1 MLNKQKGI
9 EIYLDKK
16 GGRSMQ
22 QTPNSNRLHIAIFGK
37 RNVGKSSLIN
47 ALTGQDIALVSS
59 LAGTTTDPVYKA
71 MELLPIG
78 PVVIIDTAGLDD
90 KGEIGELRIK
100 KTKDVMDKT
109 DLALLVIDGDVGD
122 LSFEK
127 EWYEDLKKR
136 KIPVV
141 GVINK
146 VDEGDVELGSI
157 QEVIN
162 IDFVKVSAK
171 DKMNIDVLKKA
182 IMKIAPEDFER
193 STIVGDLVKPKARV
207 LVVAPQDIQ
216 APKGRLILPQVQIIR
231 DLLDND
237 AMALV
242 VKDSE
247 LEDILASL
255 KDKPDLVITDSQ
267 VFKKV
272 NAIIPKEV
280 PLTSFSIL
288 MARYKGDL
296 STLVKGARAIDTLKP
311 GDKVLIAEACTHH
324 PLEGDIGREKLPM
337 WLEEK
342 VGGNLDITVCAGSSF
357 PEELSKY
364 KLILHC
370 GACMFNRQ
378 QLMSR
383 IKKANLEELPITNFG
398 IAIAHINGILD
409 RVLSAFKE

>member
-1 MLNKQKGI
+1 
-9 EIYLDKK
+9 
-16 GGRSMQ
+16 MQ

-47 ALTGQDIALVSS
+47 ALTNQDIALVSS

-90 KGEIGELRIK
+90 DGEIGELRIK
-100 KTKDVMDKT
+100 KTKEVMDKT
-109 DLALLVIDGDVGD
+109 DLAILVIDGNEKD
-122 LSFEK
+122 LIIEK
-127 EWYEDLKKR
+127 AWYEDLKNR
-136 KIPVV
+136 KIPIV

-146 VDEGDVELGSI
+146 IDENGEGLGKI
-157 QEVIN
+157 QLAGIQKMIG

-171 DKMNIDVLKKA
+171 DRINIDELKKA
-182 IMKIAPEDFER
+182 IMDAAPVDFEKN
-193 STIVGDLVKPKARV
+193 TIVGDIVKPKSIV

-237 AMALV
+237 VMALV

-247 LEDILASL
+247 LGNILAAL
-255 KDKPDLVITDSQ
+255 KVKPDLVITDSQ

-272 NAIIPKEV
+272 NSIIPKDV

-296 STLVKGARAIDTLKP
+296 DTLVKGARAIDTLKP

-324 PLEGDIGREKLPM
+324 PLEGDIGREKLPK
-337 WLEEK
+337 WLNEK
-342 VGGNLDITVCAGSSF
+342 VGGNLDITVCAGSGF
-357 PEELSKY
+357 PEDLSAY
-364 KLILHC
+364 KLIVHC

-383 IKKANLEELPITNFG
+383 IGKANIVELPITNFG

-409 RVLSAFKE
+409 RVLSAFE

>member
-1 MLNKQKGI
+1 
-9 EIYLDKK
+9 
-16 GGRSMQ
+16 MQ
-22 QTPNSNRLHIAIFGK
+22 QTPNANRLHIAIFGK

-47 ALTGQDIALVSS
+47 ALTAQDIALVSD

-90 KGEIGELRIK
+90 EGEIGELRIK
-100 KTKDVMDKT
+100 KTKEVMDKT
-109 DLALLVIDGDVGD
+109 DLALLVIDGNGGD

-146 VDEGDVELGSI
+146 IDENQVSLEDI
-157 QEVIN
+157 QKVID
-162 IDFVKVSAK
+162 IAFVKVSAK
-171 DKMNIDVLKKA
+171 DKVNIDGLKKA
-182 IMKIAPEDFER
+182 IMAAAPEDFEK
-193 STIVGDLVKPKARV
+193 STIVGDIVKPKARV

-272 NAIIPKEV
+272 NSIIPKDV

-296 STLVKGARAIDTLKP
+296 DSLVKGARAIDTLKI

-324 PLEGDIGREKLPM
+324 PLEGDIGREKLPI
-337 WLEEK
+337 WLQEK
-342 VGGNLDITVCAGSSF
+342 VGGKLDITVCAGSSF
-357 PEELSKY
+357 PENLSEY
-364 KLILHC
+364 KLIVHC

-383 IKKANLEELPITNFG
+383 IKKANMVELPITNFG

-409 RVLSAFKE
+409 RVLSAFEEYSFKCIL

>member
-1 MLNKQKGI
+1 
-9 EIYLDKK
+9 
-16 GGRSMQ
+16 MQ
-22 QTPNSNRLHIAIFGK
+22 GTPNSNRLHIAIFGK

-47 ALTGQDIALVSS
+47 ALTAQDIALVSDM
-59 LAGTTTDPVYKA
+59 AGTTTDPVYKA

-100 KTKDVMDKT
+100 KTKEVMDKT
-109 DLALLVIDGDVGD
+109 DLALLVIDGDDSD
-122 LSFEK
+122 LLLES
-127 EWYEDLKKR
+127 EWYKDLKTR

-146 VDEGDVELGSI
+146 VDKGDVKLEAI
-157 QEVIN
+157 QKVIN
-162 IDFVKVSAK
+162 IDFVKVSAR
-171 DKMNIDVLKKA
+171 DKVNIDGLKRA
-182 IMKIAPEDFER
+182 IMKMAPEDFEK
-193 STIVGDLVKPKARV
+193 STIVGDIVKPKAIV

-247 LEDILASL
+247 LEDILATL
-255 KDKPDLVITDSQ
+255 KNKPDLVITDSQ

-272 NAIIPKEV
+272 NSIIPKDV

-296 STLVKGARAIDTLKP
+296 NSLVKGARVIDTLKP

-337 WLEEK
+337 WLQEK
-342 VGGNLDITVCAGSSF
+342 VGGKLDITVCAGSSF
-357 PEELSKY
+357 PEDLSEY

-409 RVLSAFKE
+409 RVLSAFEEDTF

>member
-1 MLNKQKGI
+1 
-9 EIYLDKK
+9 
-16 GGRSMQ
+16 MQ

-47 ALTGQDIALVSS
+47 ALTGQDIALVSDV
-59 LAGTTTDPVYKA
+59 AGTTTDPVYKA

-90 KGEIGELRIK
+90 KGEIGQLRVK
-100 KTKDVMDKT
+100 KTKEVMDKT
-109 DLALLVIDGDVGD
+109 DLALLVIDGDDRD

-141 GVINK
+141 GVVNK
-146 VDEGDVELGSI
+146 IDKGDTDLERI
-157 QEVIN
+157 QRVLDIA
-162 IDFVKVSAK
+162 FVKVSAK
-171 DKMNIDVLKKA
+171 DKVNISELKKA
-182 IMKIAPEDFER
+182 IMAMAPQDFEK
-193 STIVGDLVKPKARV
+193 STIVGDIVKPKARV
-207 LVVAPQDIQ
+207 IVVAPQDIQ

-247 LEDILASL
+247 LQDVLASL
-255 KDKPDLVITDSQ
+255 KDKPHLVITDSQ

-272 NAIIPKEV
+272 NSIIPKDV

-296 STLVKGARAIDTLKP
+296 HTLVKGARAIDTLKP

-324 PLEGDIGREKLPM
+324 PLEGDIGREKLPI
-337 WLEEK
+337 WIQEK
-342 VGGNLDITVCAGSSF
+342 VGGKLDITVCAGSGF
-357 PEELSKY
+357 PEDLSGY
-364 KLILHC
+364 KLVVHC

-378 QLMSR
+378 QFMSR
-383 IKKANLEELPITNFG
+383 IKNANMQELPITNFG

-409 RVLSAFKE
+409 RVLSAFKDYDIK

>member
-1 MLNKQKGI
+1 
-9 EIYLDKK
+9 
-16 GGRSMQ
+16 MQ

-47 ALTGQDIALVSS
+47 ALTAQEAALVSDV
-59 LAGTTTDPVYKA
+59 AGTTTDPVYKA

-90 KGEIGELRIK
+90 IGGIGELRIK
-100 KTKDVMDKT
+100 KTKEVMDKT
-109 DLALLVIDGDVGD
+109 DLALLVIDGSDSD
-122 LSFEK
+122 LYFER
-127 EWYEDLKKR
+127 EWYAELKER

-146 VDEGDVELGSI
+146 IDRGDIDLERI
-157 QEVIN
+157 QKVIN
-162 IDFVKVSAK
+162 ISFVKVSSKA
-171 DKMNIDVLKKA
+171 MVNIDELKKA
-182 IMKIAPEDFER
+182 IMDMAPQDFEKC
-193 STIVGDLVKPKARV
+193 TIVGDIVKPKARV
-207 LVVAPQDIQ
+207 ILVAPQDLQ

-247 LEDILASL
+247 LQDVLDSL
-255 KDKPDLVITDSQ
+255 KEKPDLVITDSQ
-267 VFKKV
+267 IFKKV
-272 NAIIPKEV
+272 NTIIPKDV

-296 STLVKGARAIDTLKP
+296 DTLVKGARVIDTLEP

-324 PLEGDIGREKLPM
+324 PLEGDIAREKLPM

-342 VGGNLDITVCAGSSF
+342 VGGKLDITVCAGNAF
-357 PEELSKY
+357 PEDLSKY
-364 KLILHC
+364 KLIVHC
-370 GACMFNRQ
+370 AACMFNRQ

-383 IKKANLEELPITNFG
+383 IKRANMEELPITNFG

-409 RVLSAFKE
+409 RVLSAFKEYDIK

>member
-1 MLNKQKGI
+1 
-9 EIYLDKK
+9 
-16 GGRSMQ
+16 MQ
-22 QTPNSNRLHIAIFGK
+22 QTPNANRLHIAIFGK

-47 ALTGQDIALVSS
+47 ALTAQDIALVSD

-90 KGEIGELRIK
+90 EGEIGELRVK
-100 KTKDVMDKT
+100 KTKEVMDKT
-109 DLALLVIDGDVGD
+109 DLALLVVDADGGD

-146 VDEGDVELGSI
+146 IDKNEVALEDI
-157 QEVIN
+157 QKVID
-162 IDFVKVSAK
+162 IAFVKVSAK
-171 DKMNIDVLKKA
+171 DKVNIDGLKKA
-182 IMKIAPEDFER
+182 IMAAAPEDFEK
-193 STIVGDLVKPKARV
+193 STIVGDIVKPKARV

-272 NAIIPKEV
+272 NAIIPKDV

-296 STLVKGARAIDTLKP
+296 DSLVKGARTIDTLKI

-324 PLEGDIGREKLPM
+324 PLEGDIGREKLPI
-337 WLEEK
+337 WLQEK
-342 VGGNLDITVCAGSSF
+342 VGGKLDITVCAGSSF
-357 PEELSKY
+357 PEDLRGY
-364 KLILHC
+364 KLIVHC

-383 IKKANLEELPITNFG
+383 IKKANMEELPITNFG

-409 RVLSAFKE
+409 RVLSAFEEYSTK

>member
-1 MLNKQKGI
+1 
-9 EIYLDKK
+9 
-16 GGRSMQ
+16 MQ
-22 QTPNSNRLHIAIFGK
+22 QTPNANRLHIAIFGK

-47 ALTGQDIALVSS
+47 ALTAQDIALVSD

-90 KGEIGELRIK
+90 VGEIGELRIK
-100 KTKDVMDKT
+100 KTKEVMDKT
-109 DLALLVIDGDVGD
+109 DLALLVIDGEGKD

-127 EWYEDLKKR
+127 QWYEDLKER

-146 VDEGDVELGSI
+146 VDKGDVELEDI
-157 QEVIN
+157 QKVIN
-162 IDFVKVSAK
+162 IGFVKVSAK
-171 DKMNIDVLKKA
+171 DNVNIDELKKA
-182 IMKIAPEDFER
+182 IMKLAPEDFEK
-193 STIVGDLVKPKARV
+193 STIVGDIVKPKARV

-247 LEDILASL
+247 LEDLLASL

-272 NAIIPKEV
+272 NSIIPKDV

-296 STLVKGARAIDTLKP
+296 NSLVKGARAIDTLKV

-324 PLEGDIGREKLPM
+324 PLEGDIGREKLPI
-337 WLEEK
+337 WLQEK
-342 VGGNLDITVCAGSSF
+342 IGGNLDITVCAGSSF
-357 PEELSKY
+357 PEDLSEY
-364 KLILHC
+364 KLIIHC

-378 QLMSR
+378 QLMAR
-383 IKKANLEELPITNFG
+383 IKKANIVELPITNFG

-409 RVLSAFKE
+409 RVLSAFGEYSAK

>member
-1 MLNKQKGI
+1 
-9 EIYLDKK
+9 
-16 GGRSMQ
+16 MQ

-47 ALTGQDIALVSS
+47 AITNQDIALVSS

-90 KGEIGELRIK
+90 DGEIGELRIK
-100 KTKDVMDKT
+100 KTREVMDKT
-109 DLALLVIDGDVGD
+109 DLALLVIDGNEKD
-122 LSFEK
+122 LKFEK
-127 EWYEDLKKR
+127 IWYEDLKNR

-146 VDEGDVELGSI
+146 IDEKRLSLDKIQNESI
-157 QEVIN
+157 KKVIDIDFVNVSAKNRIN
-162 IDFVKVSAK
+162 IDE
-171 DKMNIDVLKKA
+171 LKKA
-182 IMKIAPEDFER
+182 IMDAAPEDFEKN
-193 STIVGDLVKPKARV
+193 TIVGDIVKPKAIV

-237 AMALV
+237 VMALV

-247 LEDILASL
+247 LSDILAAL
-255 KDKPDLVITDSQ
+255 KVKPDLVITDSQ

-272 NAIIPKEV
+272 NSIIPKDV

-296 STLVKGARAIDTLKP
+296 NTLVKGARAIDTLKP

-324 PLEGDIGREKLPM
+324 PLEGDIGREKLPK
-337 WLEEK
+337 WLNDK
-342 VGGNLDITVCAGSSF
+342 VGGKLDITVCAGSSF
-357 PEELSKY
+357 PEDLSEY
-364 KLILHC
+364 KLIVHC

-383 IKKANLEELPITNFG
+383 IKKANIVDLPITNFG
-398 IAIAHINGILD
+398 IAIAHINGILN
-409 RVLSAFKE
+409 RVLSAFD

>member
-1 MLNKQKGI
+1 
-9 EIYLDKK
+9 
-16 GGRSMQ
+16 MQ

-47 ALTGQDIALVSS
+47 ALTAQDIALVSD

-90 KGEIGELRIK
+90 EGEIGELRIK
-100 KTKDVMDKT
+100 KTKEVMDKT
-109 DLALLVIDGDVGD
+109 DLALLVIDGNGGD

-146 VDEGDVELGSI
+146 IDQNEVALEDI
-157 QEVIN
+157 QKVID
-162 IDFVKVSAK
+162 IAFVKVSAK
-171 DKMNIDVLKKA
+171 DKVNIDGLKRA
-182 IMKIAPEDFER
+182 IMANAPEDFEK
-193 STIVGDLVKPKARV
+193 STIVGDIVKPKARV

-247 LEDILASL
+247 LEDILDSL

-272 NAIIPKEV
+272 NSIIPKDV

-296 STLVKGARAIDTLKP
+296 KALVEGARAIDTLKA
-311 GDKVLIAEACTHH
+311 GDKILIAEACTHH
-324 PLEGDIGREKLPM
+324 PLEGDIGREKLPI
-337 WLEEK
+337 WLQEK
-342 VGGNLDITVCAGSSF
+342 VGGKLDITVCAGSSF
-357 PEELSKY
+357 PEDLSEY
-364 KLILHC
+364 KLIVHC

-383 IKKANLEELPITNFG
+383 IKKANMEELPITNFG

-409 RVLSAFKE
+409 RVLSAFDGYSMK

>member
-1 MLNKQKGI
+1 
-9 EIYLDKK
+9 
-16 GGRSMQ
+16 MQ

-47 ALTGQDIALVSS
+47 ALTGQDIALVSD

-90 KGEIGELRIK
+90 EGDIGVLRVK
-100 KTKDVMDKT
+100 KTKEVMDKT
-109 DLALLVIDGDVGD
+109 DLALLVIDGDGED
-122 LSFEK
+122 LSFES
-127 EWYEDLKKR
+127 EWYEDLKNR

-146 VDEGDVELGSI
+146 MDKKVVSI
-157 QEVIN
+157 EDIQKIIGIN
-162 IDFVKVSAK
+162 FVMVSAK
-171 DKMNIDVLKKA
+171 NKVNIDELKKA
-182 IMKIAPEDFER
+182 IMKMAPEDFEK

-207 LVVAPQDIQ
+207 IVVAPQDIQ

-247 LEDILASL
+247 LGDILASL

-272 NAIIPKEV
+272 NAIIPKDV

-296 STLVKGARAIDTLKP
+296 NSLVSGARAIDTLKP
-311 GDKVLIAEACTHH
+311 RDKVLIAEACTHH
-324 PLEGDIGREKLPM
+324 PLEGDIGREKLPI
-337 WLEEK
+337 WLQEK
-342 VGGNLDITVCAGSSF
+342 VGGKLDITVCAGSSF
-357 PEELSKY
+357 PEDLSEY
-364 KLILHC
+364 KLIVHC

-383 IKKANLEELPITNFG
+383 IKKANLEGLPITNFG

-409 RVLSAFKE
+409 RVLSAFE

>member
-1 MLNKQKGI
+1 
-9 EIYLDKK
+9 
-16 GGRSMQ
+16 MQ
-22 QTPNSNRLHIAIFGK
+22 QTPNANRLHIAIFGK

-47 ALTGQDIALVSS
+47 ALTAQDIALVSD

-90 KGEIGELRIK
+90 EGAIGELRIK
-100 KTKDVMDKT
+100 KTKEVMDKT
-109 DLALLVIDGDVGD
+109 DLALLVIDGNGGD

-146 VDEGDVELGSI
+146 IDENDVSLADI
-157 QEVIN
+157 QKVIN

-171 DKMNIDVLKKA
+171 DKVNIDELKKA
-182 IMKIAPEDFER
+182 IMKMAPEDFEK
-193 STIVGDLVKPKARV
+193 STIVGDIVKPKAKV

-247 LEDILASL
+247 LEDILSSL

-272 NAIIPKEV
+272 NSIIPSDV

-296 STLVKGARAIDTLKP
+296 NSLVQGARAIDNLKV

-324 PLEGDIGREKLPM
+324 PLEGDIGREKLPV
-337 WLEEK
+337 WLQEK
-342 VGGNLDITVCAGSSF
+342 VGGKLDITVCAGSSF
-357 PEELSKY
+357 PENLREY
-364 KLILHC
+364 KLIVHC

-383 IKKANLEELPITNFG
+383 IKKANIEELPITNFG

-409 RVLSAFKE
+409 RVLSAFGGYSIK

>member
-1 MLNKQKGI
+1 
-9 EIYLDKK
+9 
-16 GGRSMQ
+16 MQ

-47 ALTGQDIALVSS
+47 ALTSQDIALVSNLS
-59 LAGTTTDPVYKA
+59 GTTTDPVYKA

-90 KGEIGELRIK
+90 EGEIGELRIK
-100 KTKDVMDKT
+100 KTKEVMDKT
-109 DLALLVIDGDVGD
+109 DLALLVIEGNERD

-146 VDEGDVELGSI
+146 IDKRVVSI
-157 QEVIN
+157 EDIQKVID
-162 IDFVKVSAK
+162 IDFVKVNAK
-171 DKMNIDVLKKA
+171 DKINIDELKKA
-182 IMKIAPEDFER
+182 IMKMAPEDFEKN
-193 STIVGDLVKPKARV
+193 TIVGDLVKPKAIV

-247 LEDILASL
+247 LKDILAML
-255 KDKPDLVITDSQ
+255 KDKPNLVITDSQ

-272 NAIIPKEV
+272 NAIIPKDV

-296 STLVKGARAIDTLKP
+296 HTLVRGARAIDTLKP

-324 PLEGDIGREKLPM
+324 PLEGDIGREKLPI
-337 WLEEK
+337 WLEGK
-342 VGGNLDITVCAGSSF
+342 VGGKLDITVCAGSSF
-357 PEELSKY
+357 PEDLSEY
-364 KLILHC
+364 KLIVHC

-383 IKKANLEELPITNFG
+383 IKKANIQELPITNFG

-409 RVLSAFKE
+409 RVLSAFGENAF

>member
-1 MLNKQKGI
+1 
-9 EIYLDKK
+9 
-16 GGRSMQ
+16 MQ
-22 QTPNSNRLHIAIFGK
+22 ETPNSNRLHIAIFGK

-47 ALTGQDIALVSS
+47 AITAQDIALVSEV
-59 LAGTTTDPVYKA
+59 AGTTTDPVYKA

-90 KGEIGELRIK
+90 RGEIGALRIK
-100 KTKDVMDKT
+100 RTKEVMDKT
-109 DLALLVIDGDVGD
+109 DLALLVIDGNVDN

-127 EWYEDLKKR
+127 EWYEDLKQR
-136 KIPVV
+136 KIPVI

-146 VDEGDVELGSI
+146 VDKGDVELDRI
-157 QEVIN
+157 QKVID
-162 IDFVKVSAK
+162 IPFVKVSAK
-171 DKMNIDVLKKA
+171 KKLNIDELKKA
-182 IMKIAPEDFER
+182 IMKMAPEDFEK
-193 STIVGDLVKPKARV
+193 STIVGDLVKPKAIV

-247 LEDILASL
+247 LQDVLDSL
-255 KDKPDLVITDSQ
+255 KYKPNLVITDSQ

-272 NAIIPKEV
+272 NSIISKDI

-296 STLVKGARAIDTLKP
+296 HSLVKGARAIDTLKP

-324 PLEGDIGREKLPM
+324 PLEGDIGREKLPI
-337 WLEEK
+337 WLNAK
-342 VGGNLDITVCAGSSF
+342 VGGKLDITVCAGSAF
-357 PEELSKY
+357 PEDLSGY
-364 KLILHC
+364 KLVVHC

-383 IKKANLEELPITNFG
+383 IKKANMEGLPITNFG

-409 RVLSAFKE
+409 RVLSAFE

>member
-1 MLNKQKGI
+1 
-9 EIYLDKK
+9 
-16 GGRSMQ
+16 MQ
-22 QTPNSNRLHIAIFGK
+22 QTPNANRLHIAIFGK

-47 ALTGQDIALVSS
+47 ALTAQDIALVSD

-100 KTKDVMDKT
+100 KTKEVMDKT
-109 DLALLVIDGDVGD
+109 DLALLVIDGNVED
-122 LSFEK
+122 LTLEQ

-146 VDEGDVELGSI
+146 IDENQVSLEDI
-157 QEVIN
+157 QKVIE
-162 IDFVKVSAK
+162 IAFVKVSAK
-171 DKMNIDVLKKA
+171 AKLNIDGLKRA
-182 IMKIAPEDFER
+182 IMAAAPEDFEK
-193 STIVGDLVKPKARV
+193 STIVGDIVKPKARV

-272 NAIIPKEV
+272 NAIIPKDV

-296 STLVKGARAIDTLKP
+296 NSLVNGARAIDTLKI

-324 PLEGDIGREKLPM
+324 PLEGDIGREKLPI
-337 WLEEK
+337 WLQEK
-342 VGGNLDITVCAGSSF
+342 VGGKLDITVCAGSSF
-357 PEELSKY
+357 PEDLSEY
-364 KLILHC
+364 KLIVHC

-383 IKKANLEELPITNFG
+383 IKKANMEELPITNFG

-409 RVLSAFKE
+409 RVLSAFEEYSMK

>member
-1 MLNKQKGI
+1 
-9 EIYLDKK
+9 
-16 GGRSMQ
+16 MQ

-47 ALTGQDIALVSS
+47 ALTAQDIALVSEV
-59 LAGTTTDPVYKA
+59 AGTTTDPVYKA

-100 KTKDVMDKT
+100 KTKEVMDKT
-109 DLALLVIDGDVGD
+109 DLALLVIDGNVED
-122 LSFEK
+122 LTFES

-146 VDEGDVELGSI
+146 VDKGDVELDRI
-157 QEVIN
+157 QKVIN

-171 DKMNIDVLKKA
+171 DKVNIDELKKA
-182 IMKIAPEDFER
+182 VMKMAPEDFEK
-193 STIVGDLVKPKARV
+193 STIVGDIVKPKAIV

-247 LEDILASL
+247 LEDILATL
-255 KDKPDLVITDSQ
+255 KNKPDLVITDSQ

-272 NAIIPKEV
+272 NSIIPKDV

-296 STLVKGARAIDTLKP
+296 NSLVKGARAIDTLKP

-337 WLEEK
+337 WLQEK
-342 VGGNLDITVCAGSSF
+342 VGGKLDITVCAGSSF
-357 PEELSKY
+357 PEDLSEY

-383 IKKANLEELPITNFG
+383 IKRANIEQMPITNFG

-409 RVLSAFKE
+409 RVLSAFEEDAIK

>member
-1 MLNKQKGI
+1 
-9 EIYLDKK
+9 
-16 GGRSMQ
+16 MQ
-22 QTPNSNRLHIAIFGK
+22 QTPNANRLHIAIFGK

-47 ALTGQDIALVSS
+47 ALTEQDIALVSEV
-59 LAGTTTDPVYKA
+59 AGTTTDPVYKA

-90 KGEIGELRIK
+90 KGAIGELRIK
-100 KTKDVMDKT
+100 KTKEVMDKT
-109 DLALLVIDGDVGD
+109 DLALLVIDGNVGD
-122 LSFEK
+122 LTFESK
-127 EWYEDLKKR
+127 WYEDLKER

-146 VDEGDVELGSI
+146 VDKGDVELDRI
-157 QEVIN
+157 QKVIN
-162 IDFVKVSAK
+162 INFVKVSAK
-171 DKMNIDVLKKA
+171 DKVNIDELKKA
-182 IMKIAPEDFER
+182 IMKMAPEEFEK
-193 STIVGDLVKPKARV
+193 STIVGDIVKPKARV
-207 LVVAPQDIQ
+207 IVVAPQDIQ

-247 LEDILASL
+247 LEDVLASL

-272 NAIIPKEV
+272 NSIISKDV

-296 STLVKGARAIDTLKP
+296 NSLVKGARAIDTLKP

-324 PLEGDIGREKLPM
+324 PLEGDIGREKLPI
-337 WLEEK
+337 WLAEK
-342 VGGNLDITVCAGSSF
+342 VGGKLDITVCAGSSF
-357 PEELSKY
+357 PEDLSAY

-383 IKKANLEELPITNFG
+383 IKKANLEGLPITNFG

-409 RVLSAFKE
+409 RVLSAFEEYSIK

>member
-1 MLNKQKGI
+1 
-9 EIYLDKK
+9 
-16 GGRSMQ
+16 MQ
-22 QTPNSNRLHIAIFGK
+22 ETPNSNRLHIAIFGK

-47 ALTGQDIALVSS
+47 ALTAQEIALVSEV
-59 LAGTTTDPVYKA
+59 AGTTTDPVYKA

-90 KGEIGELRIK
+90 RGEIGELRIK
-100 KTKDVMDKT
+100 KTKEVMDKT
-109 DLALLVIDGDVGD
+109 DLALLVIDGNERN
-122 LSFEK
+122 LSLES

-146 VDEGDVELGSI
+146 VDKGDVELDRI
-157 QEVIN
+157 QKVIN

-171 DKMNIDVLKKA
+171 DKVNIEELKKA
-182 IMKIAPEDFER
+182 IMKMAPADFEK
-193 STIVGDLVKPKARV
+193 STIVGDIVKPKDLV
-207 LVVAPQDIQ
+207 IVVAPQDIQ

-237 AMALV
+237 VMALV

-247 LEDILASL
+247 LEDILDSL
-255 KDKPDLVITDSQ
+255 KRKPDLVITDSQ

-272 NAIIPKEV
+272 NAIIPRDV

-296 STLVKGARAIDTLKP
+296 NSLVKGARAIDNLKP

-342 VGGNLDITVCAGSSF
+342 VGGKLDISVCAGSSF
-357 PEELSKY
+357 PDDLSEY

-383 IKKANLEELPITNFG
+383 IKKANIEGMPITNFG

-409 RVLSAFKE
+409 RVLSAFEEDAF